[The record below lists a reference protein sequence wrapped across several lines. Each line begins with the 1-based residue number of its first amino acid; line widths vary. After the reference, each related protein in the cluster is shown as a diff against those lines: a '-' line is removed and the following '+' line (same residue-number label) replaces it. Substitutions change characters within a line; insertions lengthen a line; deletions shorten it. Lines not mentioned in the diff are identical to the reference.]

1 MECHIYI
8 QIKFCNPYL
17 NPNNVIVDENLHP
30 KLTEIGCLT
39 NPENT
44 RNFSPTTTSTLKF
57 NDSFYYLSPEKL
69 LSNDNV
75 TGKSDVYSFGLIA
88 YAIATN
94 KIAFQEEED
103 PSQFIQK
110 VIEDICRLKLKGDV
124 PNGFLDM
131 IERCLSIKPDDRPS
145 FIEILNELEGGNQF
159 LTDDVD
165 KEEYGKYIQYI
176 KENKK

>member
-1 MECHIYI
+1 MECHICI
-8 QIKFCNPYL
+8 QIKFCNQYL
-17 NPNNVIVDENLHP
+17 NPNNVIVDENLYP

-44 RNFSPTTTSTLKF
+44 RNSSSTTTSTLKF
-57 NDSFYYLSPEKL
+57 NDSFYYLSPEKFL
-69 LSNDNV
+69 LYDNV
-75 TGKSDVYSFGLIA
+75 MEKSDVYSFGLIA

-110 VIEDICRLKLKGDV
+110 VIEDVCRLKLKGDV
-124 PNGFLDM
+124 PKG
-131 IERCLSIKPDDRPS
+131 
-145 FIEILNELEGGNQF
+145 

-176 KENKK
+176 KEIKE